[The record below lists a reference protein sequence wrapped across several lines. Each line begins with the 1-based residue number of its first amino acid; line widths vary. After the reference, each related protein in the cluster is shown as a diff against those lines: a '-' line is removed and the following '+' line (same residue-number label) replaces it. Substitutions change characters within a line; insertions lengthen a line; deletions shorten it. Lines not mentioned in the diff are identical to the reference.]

1 MRIFTDQLNSHISRQ
16 AEKLGAPIHWWP
28 SEDGGVNRAKQKFVE
43 RVYAEKFRDQGNHL
57 FCIITDK
64 EPVMTFAARG
74 FVSKRGR
81 KYQSLYKCRK
91 PVKQYYIFTVVSDP
105 DALNQTAKGID
116 GSGLQ
121 FEPGFILRTM

>member
-1 MRIFTDQLNSHISRQ
+1 MCFWTRESIKAANKPVESCVFLLINSILTFPYRQKNWALLFTGGLQKTEGLIVPSR
-16 AEKLGAPIHWWP
+16 
-28 SEDGGVNRAKQKFVE
+28 N
-43 RVYAEKFRDQGNHL
+43 
-57 FCIITDK
+57 CIITDK